1 MTAVSLIAL
10 AAFGSALCITE
21 IPKMLKAGLRKEL
34 IVFLLLL
41 ALGMALAVM
50 KLFNIGIPNPTD
62 FIVWVYSPISGIMK
76 WLAQSQ

>member
-10 AAFGSALCITE
+10 AAFGSVLCIIE

-41 ALGMALAVM
+41 AAGTALAVM
-50 KLFNIGIPNPTD
+50 KLFSIGIPNPTD
-62 FIVWVYSPISGIMK
+62 FLVWVYSPVSGIMK
-76 WLAQSQ
+76 WLSKSQ